1 MFFATRFLS
10 ILLLAALPGLAEDLL
25 KKARTLAFEKQ
36 RTEALA
42 LLERRLEAEP
52 EDMDARVF
60 YGTVLSWEG
69 RNDEARQQ
77 LQLVLERHPDHGDA
91 LVALANVEL
100 WSDHP
105 EQADRLMATAL
116 ERRGNRVDLMYARA
130 RALRNLGRSRE
141 ALEMVNR
148 VLSLAPQHEQAQKAR
163 RGLEDD
169 LRHWEAQWSYT
180 HEWFNEALAPWHEAQ
195 LALKRAL
202 PAGSLIA
209 RFSQAHR
216 FGLRSRQA
224 EMDFYPSFRPG
235 TYAFL
240 NLAYSYDAAL
250 YPRYRTGADLYQNLG
265 GGFEGSGGF
274 RRLGFGNKVNIY
286 TASLGKYHGD
296 WLWNGRRRTSPAP
309 RARSSFPRAA
319 TSATVRTT
327 SACASAGALRRSRPA
342 PWGTSRFSTRFP
354 ATRRSKR
361 ASGGAGCSWFA
372 GARAGRRE
380 SSAGSCRNICWRATC
395 TSDSDEG
402 RPEDRYFAGRAAADL
417 GRAQPQ
423 AACRRSPER
432 GRGAGAWPADGDVG
446 RRRAAR
452 R

>member
-52 EDMDARVF
+52 EDTDARVF

-296 WLWNGRRRTSPAP
+296 WLWNGRVYLTPDFA
-309 RARSSFPRAA
+309 
-319 TSATVRTT
+319 
-327 SACASAGALRRSRPA
+327 
-342 PWGTSRFSTRFP
+342 GTSRSIVV
-354 ATRRSKR
+354 S
-361 ASGGAGCSWFA
+361 
-372 GARAGRRE
+372 AR
-380 SSAGSCRNICWRATC
+380 
-395 TSDSDEG
+395 
-402 RPEDRYFAGRAAADL
+402 RYFGDGKDYFGLRF
-417 GRAQPQ
+417 
-423 AACRRSPER
+423 
-432 GRGAGAWPADGDVG
+432 GRGASPVETRTLGDIEILNSVSGYAEVQKGLG
-446 RRRAAR
+446 RRWMFLVRGGASR
-452 R
+452 EERIQRGFLQKYLLESNLYFRF